1 MTMLSTSNK
10 ILIAR
15 CLSNA
20 VLFVRGCLGLPA
32 AVVTKRRGI
41 SWSLDLRDGV
51 DFAIYLLGGF
61 EVRTLDRYIELIGD
75 GDIVLDIGANVGS
88 HTLPLAQLVG
98 GKGKVISFEP
108 TAHAF
113 SKQKTNISLNPTLA
127 QRIDPHQ
134 MMLMASASETMPEA
148 VYSSWPLEVA
158 DDLHSEHHGRLM
170 STQGARLGTLDE
182 TLRDLGVDKVDFI
195 KLDVD
200 GNELEVLLG
209 ATATLERSKPRIM
222 LELAPYVYAENPGDF
237 DRLLKLLWDG
247 GYQIGDVASGRKLP
261 EDASKVRAM
270 IADGGGMNVMAFDKS
285 QKDSR

>member
-1 MTMLSTSNK
+1 MLSTSNK

-15 CLSNA
+15 YLSRA
-20 VLFVRGCLGLPA
+20 VLFVRGCLGLPTTIVA
-32 AVVTKRRGI
+32 QRRRI
-41 SWSLDLRDGV
+41 KWSLDLRDGV

-61 EVRTLDRYIELIGD
+61 EVRTLDRYKELVRD

-98 GKGKVISFEP
+98 ATGKVISFEP

-113 SKQKTNISLNPTLA
+113 LKQKTNISLNSTLA
-127 QRIDPHQ
+127 QRIDAYQ
-134 MMLMASASETMPEA
+134 MMLMASASEAMPEA

-170 STQGARLGTLDE
+170 STQGARLSTLDE
-182 TLRDLGVDKVDFI
+182 ALRDLGIGKVDFI

-209 ATATLERSKPRIM
+209 ATATLQESKPRIM
-222 LELAPYVYAENPGDF
+222 LELAPYVYAENPENF
-237 DRLLKLLWDG
+237 DRLLKLLWEG

-261 EDASKVRAM
+261 EDAGKVRAM

-285 QKDSR
+285 QKESR